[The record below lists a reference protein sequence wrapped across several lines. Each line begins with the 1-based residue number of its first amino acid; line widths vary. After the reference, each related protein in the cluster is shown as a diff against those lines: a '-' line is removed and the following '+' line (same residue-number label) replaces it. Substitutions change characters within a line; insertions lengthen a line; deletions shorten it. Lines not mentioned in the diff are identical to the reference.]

1 MDYQAHFMSA
11 AKPLY
16 ALGDLVAF
24 VGDVESGLS
33 FGLGYITGL
42 EYKPPYTYVDNWWYA
57 IRIVVPIENC
67 DYDNMP
73 EHEIIGRVIH
83 GAA

>member
-1 MDYQAHFMSA
+1 MDYPAHFMSV

-24 VGDVESGLS
+24 LGEVEEGNQYGLA
-33 FGLGYITGL
+33 YITGL
-42 EYKPPYTYVDNWWYA
+42 EYKPPHTYVNNWWYA
-57 IRIVVPIENC
+57 VRIICPVGTAA
-67 DYDNMP
+67 YDNLP

-83 GAA
+83 GT